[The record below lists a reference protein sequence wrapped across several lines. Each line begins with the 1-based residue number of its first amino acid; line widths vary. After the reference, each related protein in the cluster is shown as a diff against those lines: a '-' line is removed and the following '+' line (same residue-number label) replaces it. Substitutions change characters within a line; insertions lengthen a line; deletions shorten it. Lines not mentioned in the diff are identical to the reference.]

1 MVPAGAAHVPLP
13 GTVRVCKKLGIDYA
27 EAVTGFEFGSK
38 MAVPFIQ
45 GVVVAAENEDLLRDA
60 WKVEA
65 AEKRKREELKAE
77 KKILQTWRK
86 FLFGLR
92 IMERVRDEYGGGDP
106 DADRERDSHNPFAA
120 QKKKHEEES
129 DDDGVDEEMPDR
141 ESSYNAIDH
150 GGGFLLPGHEDD
162 ADDGLIV
169 EHHDQQR
176 SHAGPSHTDADD
188 HDDNEPFE
196 SGSPAANSPP
206 VSISS
211 DSDSDNEVDN
221 GKGED
226 LEPEYAPR
234 LTRRMRGRGR

>member
-38 MAVPFIQ
+38 MAVPVIQ
-45 GVVVAAENEDLLRDA
+45 GVVVAAENEGLLRDA

-65 AEKRKREELKAE
+65 AEKRKKEELKAE

-92 IMERVRDEYGGGDP
+92 IMERVRDEYGGGDA

-120 QKKKHEEES
+120 QKKKREEES
-129 DDDGVDEEMPDR
+129 DNDGDGEEIPDR

-150 GGGFLLPGHEDD
+150 GGGFLLPGHGDD

-169 EHHDQQR
+169 EHHDQKR
-176 SHAGPSHTDADD
+176 SHAGPSHTDANGP
-188 HDDNEPFE
+188 DDNEPVE
-196 SGSPAANSPP
+196 SGSPVADSLP

-211 DSDSDNEVDN
+211 GSENEVDN
-221 GKGED
+221 GEEEVA
-226 LEPEYAPR
+226 EPEYVPR
-234 LTRRMRGRGR
+234 PTRRTRGRR